1 MAGYVPSRELLAG
14 GAAIAA
20 LFSALVIGLTPW
32 LAIPLAVITY
42 VSIVWL
48 GPRRQDQATTETNR
62 QRLALQSALANTEAL
77 GMLQQRIP
85 KPAVREQV
93 GRILDRIARILE
105 VIREDGNLVAAP
117 IVNDHLLVPF
127 RALMTEYVRLSNRD
141 ISSAGE
147 LLEKTETQDLPRLER
162 ALETF
167 YERLNRSHMIDL
179 ATLGDMLD
187 VNLDSISTTSSRRFT
202 R

>member
-1 MAGYVPSRELLAG
+1 MAGHAPPRELLAG

-20 LFSALVIGLTPW
+20 LFIGLAIGMTPW

-48 GPRRQDQATTETNR
+48 GPHRQDQVTTETNR

-93 GRILDRIARILE
+93 GRILDRIVATHRRVAIGSYPRLDAPDHRVKLTVE
-105 VIREDGNLVAAP
+105 SRDAAAVDEAVAALVAALP
-117 IVNDHLLVPF
+117 PEVV
-127 RALMTEYVRLSNRD
+127 VRV
-141 ISSAGE
+141 
-147 LLEKTETQDLPRLER
+147 Q
-162 ALETF
+162 
-167 YERLNRSHMIDL
+167 
-179 ATLGDMLD
+179 
-187 VNLDSISTTSSRRFT
+187 
-202 R
+202 